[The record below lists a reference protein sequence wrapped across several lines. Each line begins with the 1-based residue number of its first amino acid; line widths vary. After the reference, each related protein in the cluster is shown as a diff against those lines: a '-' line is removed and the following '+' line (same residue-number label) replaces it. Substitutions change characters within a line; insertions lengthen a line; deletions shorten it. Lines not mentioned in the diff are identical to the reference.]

1 MGEQKQSEA
10 NHLLVKFN
18 RLVQLHL
25 LLHLLLLLHVGSY
38 NNTAAL
44 SPGSNHFSLSFFFLS
59 FFLSFYAHK
68 TTRRLMEGVDPR
80 GSLCCV
86 LFVVVVVV
94 VLMLCCC
101 CCVPVPW
108 SVFHGA

>member
-18 RLVQLHL
+18 RLGQLHL
-25 LLHLLLLLHVGSY
+25 LLHLLPLLLLHVDSH

-44 SPGSNHFSLSFFFLS
+44 SPGSNHF
-59 FFLSFYAHK
+59 FLSFYAHK
-68 TTRRLMEGVDPR
+68 TTRRVVEGVGPR

-86 LFVVVVVV
+86 LFVVVVVLLLLCTGV
-94 VLMLCCC
+94 VE
-101 CCVPVPW
+101 CVSRCVKEEEKKKKK
-108 SVFHGA
+108 